1 MRILLVAPMF
11 PPQRGVAPL
20 RTYSF
25 AAGWAN
31 AGHDVTVLTTEKRP
45 DQTGLSVLAV
55 GFQVIELPYRGPW
68 PLEFLRRFSRSP
80 APAGLSTFGRPSL
93 RIGL

>member
-25 AAGWAN
+25 ADCWA
-31 AGHDVTVLTTEKRP
+31 K
-45 DQTGLSVLAV
+45 
-55 GFQVIELPYRGPW
+55 GPR
-68 PLEFLRRFSRSP
+68 LRS
-80 APAGLSTFGRPSL
+80 
-93 RIGL
+93 